1 MTSAKL
7 SFPNKVTFTGSWMW
21 TYLLGGHQSPHYK
34 IETSLPGGRG
44 GVGNA
49 LQEVSVIS
57 GERGHCGGSGRW
69 GAQRC
74 LRARDLAW
82 QVQRQPDA
90 AGKSLELRSQV
101 YRGAMVWIAVLEGS
115 VRRHQARG
123 PIGS

>member
-1 MTSAKL
+1 
-7 SFPNKVTFTGSWMW
+7 MW

-101 YRGAMVWIAVLEGS
+101 YRGAMVWIAVLEGPALPAHWNHLKLS
-115 VRRHQARG
+115 PTRMPGSVPGVRRDCSG
-123 PIGS
+123 K